1 MKDAVDWQYDSIQR
15 LQFEQMRQEQY
26 SQKTSFR
33 IFGVQEEES
42 EEIENKTIS
51 VIKEEIG
58 VEVEKKEIEIV
69 HRVGR
74 HRDDDKPRAILV
86 KCLSHKT
93 KARVLR
99 DKKKAKNITIY
110 EDLAGG
116 VKNLLDELISRK
128 HELGLESV
136 WTIDGKVRYKR
147 VGSERINTINC
158 HDDVMKVT
166 ARPGNS

>member
-1 MKDAVDWQYDSIQR
+1 M
-15 LQFEQMRQEQY
+15 
-26 SQKTSFR
+26 
-33 IFGVQEEES
+33 
-42 EEIENKTIS
+42 
-51 VIKEEIG
+51 
-58 VEVEKKEIEIV
+58 
-69 HRVGR
+69 
-74 HRDDDKPRAILV
+74 

-99 DKKKAKNITIY
+99 DKKKAKNVTIY
-110 EDLAGG
+110 EGLAGG

-136 WTIDGKVRYKR
+136 WTIDDKVRYKR

-166 ARPGNS
+166 ACPGNS